1 MNNDELLSKIE
12 SLESILYRVVDFLA
26 IDTEKVD
33 LYKFISNESVRR
45 QLELDF
51 VLMEKTPASRFD
63 SYCQNAFFQIE
74 NILNYYF
81 TIRFSDNLEDAKK
94 YFSSRDDNSDDLK
107 NMESVNYRVSKI
119 PYGTKFF
126 YFSKEFMSEPGK
138 SMALSFSLQNIA
150 YVRNSTIHKNSI
162 DIDKYEEEIY
172 IKYRQLRKK
181 YNNDKLKYSD
191 LSDDEDKE
199 IFSLGQKIGYKKE
212 KNFTK
217 VKTSIIGFVDLIRPF
232 IESHQ
237 KGG

>member
-1 MNNDELLSKIE
+1 MNNDELQSKVD
-12 SLESILYRVVDFLA
+12 SLESILFRVVDFLA

-81 TIRFSDNLEDAKK
+81 SIRFSDNLEEAKN

-126 YFSKEFMSEPGK
+126 YFSREFMSERGK

-162 DIDKYEEEIY
+162 DIDQYEEGIY
-172 IKYRQLRKK
+172 LKYLQLPKK
-181 YNNDKLKYSD
+181 YNNDKLKYAD
-191 LSDDEDKE
+191 LLNIEDKE
-199 IFSLGQKIGYKKE
+199 IFSLGQKIAYKKE
-212 KNFTK
+212 KNFTR
-217 VKTSIIGFVDLIRPF
+217 VKDSISKFVDLIRPL
-232 IESHQ
+232 IESLQ